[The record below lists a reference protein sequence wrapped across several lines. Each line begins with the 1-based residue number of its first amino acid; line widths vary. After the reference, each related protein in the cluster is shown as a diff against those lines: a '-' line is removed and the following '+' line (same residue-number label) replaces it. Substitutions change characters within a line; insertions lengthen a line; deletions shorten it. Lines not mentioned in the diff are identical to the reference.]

1 MFCSKCGKNLSDGTL
16 FCPNC
21 GNKVGEVNSSAAK
34 KEVKVILDPAE
45 VVPQKEKATPDSSKT
60 FSGQWKTIGLSL
72 MIISIIGDLLSMVA
86 IGFDFFIP
94 ITIGASILF
103 VIGFFMQMFSS

>member
-1 MFCSKCGKNLSDGTL
+1 MFCSKCGNNLSDGTL

-21 GNKVGEVNSSAAK
+21 GNKVGEVNSSATK

-45 VVPQKEKATPDSSKT
+45 VVPQKAITDSSKT
-60 FSGQWKTIGLSL
+60 FSGQWNTIGLSL
-72 MIISIIGDLLSMVA
+72 MTISIIGDLLSMFV